1 MGRRP
6 AWNRLGRRGARAAAR
21 LWHDGGRVNILYVTS
36 EAAPFAKTGGLADVS
51 AALPRYLR
59 RAGHDV
65 RVVMPLYSRVSADSA
80 AFEVVHRDLEIRLG
94 AHRYQ
99 VAIVR
104 GERPDEAPFYFV
116 HCPALYHRPAVY
128 TNDPDEHLRFLV
140 LARAA
145 LEACQRMGF
154 SPDVIHCNDWQTA
167 LLPLILQTRYAWDRL
182 FQRSRTLLAIHNLN
196 YQGTFP
202 AGILPDTGVSDS
214 AHLFHQD
221 QLHAGRLNFLLH
233 GILYAQGIC
242 TVSPT
247 YAHEI
252 QTETYGA
259 GLDPFLRS
267 RSSTV
272 VGILNGVD
280 YDEWSPEADRHIPHR
295 FSAQDLAG
303 KALDKDALL
312 ARMRLPHVAG
322 VPVIGIVSRLAGQ
335 KGFALLEGLM
345 APLLR
350 RHAFQLVVLGGGE
363 RRFEAMFAGLA
374 NAFPRQVSFHRGFSN
389 ELAHLIEAGSDMF
402 LMPSVYEPCGLNQM
416 YSLRYGT
423 VPIVHRTGGL
433 ADTVE
438 PWSPASGRGTGIVFE
453 HHDAAGLAWA
463 IEAALGA
470 YRDRAGWHRLMQN
483 GMAQDFSWNVQGKLY
498 EELYRRL
505 CS

>member
-1 MGRRP
+1 MMSP
-6 AWNRLGRRGARAAAR
+6 S
-21 LWHDGGRVNILYVTS
+21 VNILYVTS

-51 AALPRYLR
+51 GALPHYLR

-65 RVVMPLYSRVSADSA
+65 RVVMPLYGVVSPEAA
-80 AFEVVHRDLEIRLG
+80 AFEVVHRELEIRLG
-94 AHRYQ
+94 PHRYQ
-99 VAIVR
+99 VAIVV
-104 GERPDEAPFYFV
+104 GERPDEPPFYFV
-116 HCPALYHRPAVY
+116 HCPVLYHRASIY

-140 LARAA
+140 LVRAS

-154 SPDVIHCNDWQTA
+154 APDVIHCNDWQSA
-167 LLPLILQTRYAWDRL
+167 LLPLLLEARYAWDQL
-182 FQRSRTLLAIHNLN
+182 FRNTRTLLAIHNLN
-196 YQGTFP
+196 YQGMFG
-202 AGILPDTGVSDS
+202 ADIVADTGLLDS

-233 GILYAQGIC
+233 GILYANGIC

-247 YAHEI
+247 YAREI
-252 QTETYGA
+252 QTEQYGA
-259 GLDPFLRS
+259 GLDPFLRA

-280 YDEWSPEADRHIPHR
+280 YAEWDPEIDRYLPHR
-295 FSAQDLAG
+295 FSARDRAG
-303 KALDKDALL
+303 KALCKEALC
-312 ARMRLPHVAG
+312 ARMGLPHAAG

-335 KGFALLEGLM
+335 KGFALLDGVMAGL
-345 APLLR
+345 LLR
-350 RHAFQLVVLGGGE
+350 HGFQLVVLGSGE
-363 RRFEAMFAGLA
+363 RRFEAMFAQLA
-374 NAFPRQVSFHRGFSN
+374 TAFPRQVAFHRGFSN

-438 PWSPASGRGTGIVFE
+438 QWNPATGEGTGIVFE
-453 HHDAAGLAWA
+453 HHDAAGLRWA
-463 IEAALGA
+463 IEAALAA
-470 YRDRAGWHRLMQN
+470 YRDRAGWQRLMDN
-483 GMAQDFSWNVQGKLY
+483 GMAQDFSWDVQGKLY

-505 CS
+505 EKVNG